1 MVCRPSIISQLS
13 FLRRHLRKSGNNA
26 AASLISQAVWTL
38 LYDSGQCSATPEA
51 ANQKPREVLCLA
63 ELLPPAFAHPVETQK
78 NKRVL
83 QEMDVDTKVDPSAT
97 GCSCVDIDDASL
109 ELVLDADSI
118 LESRTPRPSSSVCGL
133 IDDDWLHKHALRSH
147 VDPLAGEAELRT
159 LSCLDVLGKS
169 NESHC
174 DKNFDSESFKS
185 VESQSDQECDSGV
198 ESENKLNVSD
208 DENDEESRRAQWQCM
223 RQKQIEEARSMPL
236 EEYPVSEHPPSA
248 YQIFTAFMVRSM
260 QTRGLD
266 VDDRENL
273 MVIARA
279 ARDGWDDLD
288 EEKREDMMDFA
299 KRIKNNWNCE
309 KYNWRK
315 HPGRCFWT
323 QIE

>member
-1 MVCRPSIISQLS
+1 
-13 FLRRHLRKSGNNA
+13 
-26 AASLISQAVWTL
+26 
-38 LYDSGQCSATPEA
+38 
-51 ANQKPREVLCLA
+51 
-63 ELLPPAFAHPVETQK
+63 
-78 NKRVL
+78 
-83 QEMDVDTKVDPSAT
+83 
-97 GCSCVDIDDASL
+97 
-109 ELVLDADSI
+109 
-118 LESRTPRPSSSVCGL
+118 
-133 IDDDWLHKHALRSH
+133 
-147 VDPLAGEAELRT
+147 
-159 LSCLDVLGKS
+159 
-169 NESHC
+169 
-174 DKNFDSESFKS
+174 
-185 VESQSDQECDSGV
+185 
-198 ESENKLNVSD
+198 
-208 DENDEESRRAQWQCM
+208 M